1 MRDNNRSEEA
11 IKEKQISNNPAIDR
25 PKNSSAEIP
34 KLDDLEKKE
43 VQSEAIDRRNERE
56 NMREEKPSSDD
67 SGMRDDSFSQPSS
80 NNESSAQDGNRE

>member
-1 MRDNNRSEEA
+1 MFDLNTVWSR
-11 IKEKQISNNPAIDR
+11 IDAWR
-25 PKNSSAEIP
+25 PKYSFWRGPNSSAEVP
-34 KLDDLEKKE
+34 KIDNLEKKE
-43 VQSEAIDRRNERE
+43 VQCEAIDRRNERE

>member
-11 IKEKQISNNPAIDR
+11 IKEKQISNNSAIDR
-25 PKNSSAEIP
+25 PKNSSGEIP
-34 KLDDLEKKE
+34 KLDNLEKKE

-67 SGMRDDSFSQPSS
+67 SEKRDGNFSQTSS
-80 NNESSAQDGNRE
+80 NNEPNAQDGNRE